1 MKIDPWTA
9 CMDARRQQLQLIDE
23 TLTDDLLP
31 ATLAHFRVRTA
42 LALQLWLRGSSSGS
56 AAPAQAEAI
65 WQQAAAWLHR

>member
-1 MKIDPWTA
+1 M
-9 CMDARRQQLQLIDE
+9 